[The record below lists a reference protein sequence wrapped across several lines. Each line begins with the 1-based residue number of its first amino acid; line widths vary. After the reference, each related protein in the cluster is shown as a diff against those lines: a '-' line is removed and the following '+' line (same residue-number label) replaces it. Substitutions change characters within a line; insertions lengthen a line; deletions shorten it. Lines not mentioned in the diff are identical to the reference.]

1 MSSIGTSVA
10 AGVAQT
16 AQQGQAVSR
25 GRDRQATQAT
35 QQQDETNDKVDRL
48 LKTGETA
55 DADEHLP
62 DRPALG
68 YEQLARSGVEAE
80 RDEGVED
87 GGDAAA
93 DGGGASDGPLYDHVD
108 LRA

>member
-16 AQQGQAVSR
+16 AQQSQAVSR
-25 GRDRQATQAT
+25 GQDRRAQQAA

-55 DADEHLP
+55 DADEQLP
-62 DRPALG
+62 DQQAAG
-68 YEQLARSGVEAE
+68 YERLARGEAQ
-80 RDEGVED
+80 
-87 GGDAAA
+87 AAA
-93 DGGGASDGPLYDHVD
+93 SEGEDSPDAGASDEGGQGPPYDHLDV
-108 LRA
+108 RA